1 MKDTIERLIELV
13 EEADVV
19 ELAEPTMGMVK
30 LDKAD
35 FIRGLH
41 NFHADSPAP
50 YTYVCEM
57 SERTETK
64 FLFLTADPDYGDLP
78 RPEAMEDAM
87 LEDDEAEIEP
97 EDPDPVAEAYCVKV
111 ELERVG
117 FTVEDLDVTSPTTGT
132 MRVVDADTGEVVLI
146 QVHHDFYATST
157 LGKFWSRLNNF
168 VELRDRLT
176 ELFSWKGRVNNG

>member
-1 MKDTIERLIELV
+1 MKDTIEHLIALV

-30 LDKAD
+30 LDIKS
-35 FIRGLH
+35 FLHGLR
-41 NFHADSPAP
+41 NFHLDSPAP
-50 YTYVCEM
+50 YTHICEM

-97 EDPDPVAEAYCVKV
+97 EDPDPVAEAYCVQS

-117 FTVEDLDVTSPTTGT
+117 FTVEGLEVTSPTTGE
-132 MRVVDADTGEVVLI
+132 MKVVNDRTGEVVT
-146 QVHHDFYATST
+146 VRVFHDYYALSIRGQYWT
-157 LGKFWSRLNNF
+157 RLNNF
-168 VELRDRLT
+168 LQLRDRLT
-176 ELFSWKGRVNNG
+176 ELFSWSN